1 MARFVEPDDDD
12 IEALLENRDA
22 KNTKQAIKTALNI
35 LTAYCASKDV
45 LFSDIEQLPV
55 EDLCFLFKGFYAATR
70 NQKGDYYLKK
80 SMISIRYGIQRH
92 FF

>member
-1 MARFVEPDDDD
+1 MIDKTTTNMARFVEPDDDD

-22 KNTKQAIKTALNI
+22 KNTKKAIKTALNI

-55 EDLCFLFKGFYAATR
+55 EDLCSLLKGFYAAAR
-70 NQKGDYYLKK
+70 NQKGHYYSKK
-80 SMISIRYGIQRH
+80 SMISIR
-92 FF
+92 